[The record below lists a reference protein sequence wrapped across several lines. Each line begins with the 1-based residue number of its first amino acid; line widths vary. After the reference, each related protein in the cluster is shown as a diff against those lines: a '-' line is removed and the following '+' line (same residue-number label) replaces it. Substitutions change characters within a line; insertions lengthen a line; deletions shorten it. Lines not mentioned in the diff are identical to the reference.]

1 MEAGLYHGLSVMLCE
16 AWSKLGD
23 PKRIRKKYETP
34 GHPWRADVLAEEL
47 KLLGEYGLRNK
58 RELWR
63 TASVLRRVRAQ
74 ARALFSVT
82 GERKRQQEEKLIGK
96 LNRMGI
102 LPEGAVLD
110 DVLRL
115 TVRDFLERRLQ
126 TMVYRLGLARTLYQA
141 RQFIVHGHVFV
152 GERKVRSP
160 SYHVMR
166 GEEDKIRLVLPSK
179 QEQSTSPAS

>member
-1 MEAGLYHGLSVMLCE
+1 M
-16 AWSKLGD
+16 GD

-63 TASVLRRVRAQ
+63 TASVLRKFRAQ
-74 ARALFSVT
+74 ARALVSVT
-82 GERKRQQEEKLIGK
+82 GEKRRQEEAKLLGK
-96 LNRMGI
+96 LYRMGI
-102 LPEGAVLD
+102 LPEGATLD

-126 TMVYRLGLARTLYQA
+126 TMVYKLGLARTLYQA

-152 GERKVRSP
+152 GDRKVRSP

-166 GEEDKIRLVLPSK
+166 GEEEKIRLALPSK
-179 QEQSTSPAS
+179 PEQPPAQAS